1 MTHRILQPAD
11 WPRPS
16 GYANG
21 MAARGTQIFVAG
33 QIGWDTN
40 HQFAVDDFVAQAKR
54 ALQNVLLVLA
64 EAGARPEHI
73 VRLTWYVTS
82 AERYR
87 AEGAALGVVYREVM
101 GKHFPTM
108 SAVQVVALMEPAALV
123 EIEAT
128 AVIPD

>member
-1 MTHRILQPAD
+1 MSQRILQPAA
-11 WPRPS
+11 WPRPK
-16 GYANG
+16 GYSNG
-21 MAARGTQIFVAG
+21 IAARGTQIFVAG
-33 QIGWDTN
+33 QVGWDTN
-40 HQFAVDDFVAQAKR
+40 YQFARDDFVAQAR
-54 ALQNVLLVLA
+54 QALQNIVAVLS

-87 AEGAALGVVYREVM
+87 AEGAALGVVYREIM

-108 SAVQVVALMEPAALV
+108 SAVQVVALMESEALV

-128 AVIPD
+128 AVVPD